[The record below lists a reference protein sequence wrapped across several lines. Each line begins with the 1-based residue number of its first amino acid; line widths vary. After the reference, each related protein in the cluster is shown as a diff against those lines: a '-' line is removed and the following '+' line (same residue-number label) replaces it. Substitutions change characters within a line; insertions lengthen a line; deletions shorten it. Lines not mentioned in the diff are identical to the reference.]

1 MSVVVALR
9 AGDRGSTA
17 VVTALALT
25 CQTALA
31 LIALRIASDLAATR
45 SAACPASP
53 PPAAAAAA
61 ATTAAATA
69 LAALPTTTPAAAAA
83 AATAPT
89 PRTSP

>member
-53 PPAAAAAA
+53 PAAAA